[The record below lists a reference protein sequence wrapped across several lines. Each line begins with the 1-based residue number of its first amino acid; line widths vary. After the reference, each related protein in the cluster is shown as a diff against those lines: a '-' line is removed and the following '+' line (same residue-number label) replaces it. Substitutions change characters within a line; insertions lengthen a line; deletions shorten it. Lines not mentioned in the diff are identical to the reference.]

1 MSDRA
6 SVAVLGA
13 GIVNP
18 VATTLEEFAA
28 ALMAAKPRL
37 SKLVGMPIPRGKD
50 AVGLVHEDAFAGSEK
65 AFLMASAAMREAI
78 EASGLDLRS
87 LADIGVI
94 LATMAGESHAAERHY
109 AELAG
114 DEASNDTLR
123 AAVASYPNGAL
134 LQRLCSTFGLR
145 GPRFV
150 VSNACASGNIAI
162 GLALDYLRT
171 GKCKA
176 VVVVGVEVVKPSM
189 QWGAERAGFVGS
201 KLAPFHP
208 ERDGA
213 VLGEGAAAMVL
224 ADAGLAA
231 DARGLGWIEGFGCVC
246 DRGAAPITLAEDG
259 SGLYRAMQLALKD
272 ATRDREQL
280 EYVNA
285 HAPGTR
291 MIDAIECG
299 AVSRLRADGKAVL
312 INSTKSITTH
322 LAGAA
327 AITEVIATLVQMRD
341 GFVHGN
347 AGLDRHDPAL
357 AMQPLGEASVHH
369 RVNVGLSNACGGGG
383 LNTSIAISSTH
394 RVPNLAADV
403 GRLADAPL
411 AITGVGTLQDARFRW
426 HDAPPSGDLPASRL
440 GDFDVYRYYP
450 VESNYHYMNRAA
462 QLAAAAGAMALT
474 DAGVAPHALPCP
486 DDRFAV
492 IFGTCLGGAPQA
504 SEVLCRGLSKNAH
517 AITPNMSLDHGI
529 HLGAALVC
537 RHYGLTGTTYTLTG
551 SRRSGLQALE
561 VAALSMQT
569 HRADVALV
577 AGYDAHDAFESSI
590 ASRLL
595 DAPEPADAAGALV
608 IETMERAGSRG
619 APIRARLLDVR
630 TLSEP
635 ADTSTPELSLAHK
648 LSQWLA
654 VHKPERIYLA
664 AHAPRRHQSWMQQA
678 LDACDG
684 PSAYLTLG
692 EDRPDPRAG
701 LGMMA
706 IADAIASSTKA
717 AVVAPGADGT
727 VIVALVDARPEALS

>member
-18 VATTLEEFAA
+18 VATTLDEFAA
-28 ALMAAKPRL
+28 ALMTAKPRL

-50 AVGLVHEDAFAGSEK
+50 AAGLVHETAFAGSEK
-65 AFLMASAAMREAI
+65 AFLMASNAMRQAI
-78 EASGLDLRS
+78 AASGLDLSS
-87 LADIGVI
+87 LADVGVI
-94 LATMAGESHAAERHY
+94 LATMAGESHAAERHF
-109 AELAG
+109 AELA
-114 DEASNDTLR
+114 DAEASSDALC
-123 AAVASYPNGAL
+123 AAVASYPNGVL
-134 LQRLCSTFGLR
+134 LQRLCTTFGLR

-150 VSNACASGNIAI
+150 VSNACASGNIAV

-171 GKCKA
+171 GKCSA

-201 KLAPFHP
+201 KLAPFHL

-224 ADAGLAA
+224 ADAGFAM
-231 DARGLGWIEGFGCVC
+231 DSGSLGWIEGFGCVC

-259 SGLYRAMQLALKD
+259 SGLYRAMQLALDD
-272 ATRDREQL
+272 AARDREQL

-291 MIDAIECG
+291 MIDAIECD
-299 AVSRLRADGKAVL
+299 AISRLRADGKVIL

-327 AITEVIATLVQMRD
+327 AITEVIATLLQMRD

-347 AGLDRHDPAL
+347 ASLDRHDPAL
-357 AMQPLGEASVHH
+357 AIQPVGEASVHH
-369 RVNVGLSNACGGGG
+369 RVSVGLSNACGGGG
-383 LNTSIAISSTH
+383 LNTSIAVSSMQ
-394 RVPNLAADV
+394 RVPVAPATVAMPVN
-403 GRLADAPL
+403 APL
-411 AITGVGTLQDARFRW
+411 AITGAGMLQDPGFVWR
-426 HDAPPSGDLPASRL
+426 DAHAAGDHPESRL
-440 GDFDVYRYYP
+440 TDFDVYRYYP
-450 VESNYHYMNRAA
+450 IESNYHYMNRAA
-462 QLAAAAGAMALT
+462 QLAAAAAAL
-474 DAGVAPHALPCP
+474 ALAESGVAPHALPCR

-504 SEVLCRGLSKNAH
+504 SEVLCRGLLKNAN
-517 AITPNMSLDHGI
+517 AITPSMSLDHGI

-537 RHYGLTGTTYTLTG
+537 RHYGLIGTTYTLTG

-569 HRADVALV
+569 RRADMVLV

-590 ASRLL
+590 GSRLF
-595 DAPEPADAAGALV
+595 DAAEPADAAGALV
-608 IETMERAGSRG
+608 IETVERARDRG
-619 APIRARLLDVR
+619 IPIRALLVDVC

-635 ADTSTPELSLAHK
+635 VGAFEDERSLARR
-648 LSQWLA
+648 LTRLLA
-654 VHKPERIYLA
+654 VHQPERIYLA
-664 AHAPRRHQSWMQQA
+664 AHGPQRHQPLMRQV
-678 LDACDG
+678 LDERDG
-684 PSAYLTLG
+684 QRTCLTLG
-692 EDRPDPRAG
+692 DSIPDPRAG

-706 IADAIASSTKA
+706 IADAIACSTKA
-717 AVVAPGADGT
+717 AVVAPGSDGT
-727 VIVALVDARPEALS
+727 VVVAIIDARPGRS